1 MRELI
6 GKIPT
11 KDSSITEVVYLR
23 EMVRCLECQQTVPMG
38 IEIVTVKKIGEARQV
53 ISHQYYCRAHGF

>member
-11 KDSSITEVVYLR
+11 KNFSITEVVYLS
-23 EMVRCLECQQTVPMG
+23 EMVRCLECRQTMPMG
-38 IEIVTVKKIGEARQV
+38 IEIVTVKKIGGTR
-53 ISHQYYCRAHGF
+53 